1 MYAEFILPE
10 ETNYMTA
17 KQYIEYKTKVLYQ
30 LGMTDHIEV
39 KAHLE
44 RKSANAETDLKK
56 KIQIDNAARTIMM
69 DFYDG
74 DMTFVKVKRKA
85 KQYLEILKNRFPK
98 AETLYEDTII
108 KNVGRCGLQA
118 LREEHLIE
126 TCALL
131 EGRKLY
137 AI

>member
-30 LGMTDHIEV
+30 LGLTDHIEV
-39 KAHLE
+39 KAHLA
-44 RKSANAETDLKK
+44 RKSENATTDLKK
-56 KIQIDNAARTIMM
+56 RIQIDNAARTMLN

-74 DMTFVKVKRKA
+74 DKSFVKEKRKA
-85 KQYLEILKNRFPK
+85 KQYLDILKNRFPN

-108 KNVGRCGLQA
+108 RNIGRCGLQA

-126 TCALL
+126 SCALL